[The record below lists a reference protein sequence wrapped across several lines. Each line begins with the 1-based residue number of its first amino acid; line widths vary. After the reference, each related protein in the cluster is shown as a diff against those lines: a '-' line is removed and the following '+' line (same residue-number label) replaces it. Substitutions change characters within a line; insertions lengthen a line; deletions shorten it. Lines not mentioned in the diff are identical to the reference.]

1 MKASTHQVVSAFRF
15 RLFPRGN
22 GVVVLV
28 SLKKKRGGGGRRA
41 YGFAFFFKS
50 ALYGF

>member
-1 MKASTHQVVSAFRF
+1 MKASTHQVVSAF

-28 SLKKKRGGGGRRA
+28 SFKKKRRGRRA
-41 YGFAFFFKS
+41 YRFAFFFKS

>member
-1 MKASTHQVVSAFRF
+1 MKASTHQVVSAF

-28 SLKKKRGGGGRRA
+28 SLKKKKGGAAGRRA